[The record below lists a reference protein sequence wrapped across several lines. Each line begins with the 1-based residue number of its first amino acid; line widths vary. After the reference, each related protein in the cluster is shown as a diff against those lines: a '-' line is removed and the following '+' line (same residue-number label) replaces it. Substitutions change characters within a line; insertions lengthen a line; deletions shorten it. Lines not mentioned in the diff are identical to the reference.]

1 MKKTVSSARPKGPPP
16 LPSLP
21 KAPTG
26 VAGLDEITGG
36 GLPAARPTLVCGTA
50 GCGKTL
56 FSLEF
61 LVRGALEYG
70 EPGVFVAFEETAED
84 LQANAASLGF
94 DLQSLIDQKLLIV
107 DYIHLDPTEFEE
119 AGDYDLEGLF
129 IRLEAAVTRI
139 GAKRI
144 VLDTLEV
151 LFASLTAEATIRAEL
166 RRLFG
171 FLKSRKLTA
180 LITAERGSGS
190 LTRHGLEEYVSDCV
204 ILLDHRIVDQIST
217 RRLRVVKYRGT
228 RHGTNEYPFLIG
240 DSGFSVLPITSMAL
254 NHQTST
260 ERIATGVARLDGML
274 GHGGYYR
281 GSSVLI
287 SGTAGSGKTSLAAL
301 FADACCQRGER
312 CIYFAFEESPAQIVR
327 NMRSIG
333 LNLQKWIDKDLLR
346 ILASRPTMYGLEMH
360 LAIIHKQIAEYKPT
374 AVIVDPI
381 TNLSEV
387 GSMLETKA
395 ALTRLLDFLKAELIT
410 SVFLSLTGGEAA
422 EASTD
427 VGTSSLM
434 DTWILLRNLESNGER
449 NRGLYI
455 LKSRGMEHSHQIRE
469 FRITGHGV
477 ELLDAYLGS
486 EGVLMGSARLA
497 QEAKERARNLAQQ
510 YEIERQQAALAQKRK
525 AMENQIELLRA
536 EYEAEAARA
545 SKLIAEAEQGQKTEQ
560 SMRQQ
565 MARLRDNARVTPT
578 TPPPA
583 SPNKKKGR
591 A

>member
-1 MKKTVSSARPKGPPP
+1 MKKTVSSARLKGPPP
-16 LPSLP
+16 LPALP

-26 VAGLDEITGG
+26 VTGLDEITGG

-129 IRLEAAVTRI
+129 IRLEAAVARI

-240 DSGFSVLPITSMAL
+240 DTGFSVLPITSMAL

-260 ERIATGVARLDGML
+260 ERIATGVARLDAML

-287 SGTAGSGKTSLAAL
+287 SGTAGSGKSSLAAL

-346 ILASRPTMYGLEMH
+346 IIASRPTMYGLEMH
-360 LAIIHKQIAEYKPT
+360 LAIIHKQIADYKPT

-387 GSMLETKA
+387 GSLVETKA

-410 SVFLSLTGGEAA
+410 SVFLSLTAGEAA

-434 DTWILLRNLESNGER
+434 DTWILLRNLESSGER

-497 QEAKERARNLAQQ
+497 QEAKERAQTLAQK
-510 YEIERQQAALAQKRK
+510 YEIERQQAALVQKRK

-545 SKLIAEAEQGQKTEQ
+545 TKLIAEAEQGQKTEQ

-565 MARLRDNARVTPT
+565 MARLRDNAGATPT
-578 TPPPA
+578 IPPPA

>member
-1 MKKTVSSARPKGPPP
+1 MRKTATSARPKGPHSLPP
-16 LPSLP
+16 LP
-21 KAPTG
+21 KAATG
-26 VAGLDEITGG
+26 VTGLDEITGG
-36 GLPAARPTLVCGTA
+36 GLPAGRPTLVCGSA

-56 FSLEF
+56 FSMEF
-61 LVRGALEYG
+61 LVRGAMEYG
-70 EPGVFVAFEETAED
+70 EPGVFIAFEETAED
-84 LQANAASLGF
+84 LKANAASLGF
-94 DLQSLIDQKLLIV
+94 DLDTLIAQKRLV
-107 DYIHLDPTEFEE
+107 VEYIHLDPNEFEE

-129 IRLEAAVTRI
+129 IRLDAAVSSI
-139 GAKRI
+139 GAKRV

-171 FLKSRKLTA
+171 WLKSRHLTA
-180 LITAERGSGS
+180 LITAERGAGS

-228 RHGTNEYPFLIG
+228 RHGTNEYPFLIS
-240 DSGFSVLPITSMAL
+240 DTGFSVLPITSMSL
-254 NHQTST
+254 NHRASS
-260 ERIATGVARLDGML
+260 ERIATGVARLDSML
-274 GHGGYYR
+274 GQGGFYR

-287 SGTAGSGKTSLAAL
+287 SGTAGSGKSSLAAL

-333 LNLQKWIDKDLLR
+333 LDLQKWIDKDLLR
-346 ILASRPTMYGLEMH
+346 IVASRPTMYGLEMH
-360 LAIIHKQIAEYKPT
+360 LALIHKQITDYKPT

-387 GSMLETKA
+387 GSMVETKA
-395 ALTRLLDFLKAELIT
+395 ALTRLLDFLKGELIT
-410 SVFLSLTGGEAA
+410 SLFLSLTSGDQA

-455 LKSRGMEHSHQIRE
+455 LKSRGMDHSHQIRE
-469 FRITGHGV
+469 FRITKRGV
-477 ELLDAYLGS
+477 ELIDAYLGS
-486 EGVLMGSARLA
+486 EGVLMGSARIA
-497 QEAKERARNLAQQ
+497 QEAKERAQALAQE
-510 YEIERQQAALAQKRK
+510 YEIERQQAALGQRRK
-525 AMENQIELLRA
+525 ALENQIDLLRA

-545 SKLIAEAEQGQKTEQ
+545 AQLLAQAEQTQKTQ
-560 SMRQQ
+560 ATMRQQ
-565 MARLRDNARVTPT
+565 MARLRESIGDEPKA
-578 TPPPA
+578 PPVG
-583 SPNKKKGR
+583 PNKKNRR
-591 A
+591 AS